1 MNMRLIPQFGLTL
14 IAVAVLF
21 ASGVGAGV
29 QAASITN
36 GGLPTLPLAPTNL
49 EARVVH
55 DQLQITLLWQDNA
68 DNEDSFVVQRSTAG
82 PSGPWEVVA
91 TPPANS
97 TQYDDTGLAD
107 GVTYWYR
114 VAATNGIGMS
124 GYSNVVSG
132 TATALPTPP
141 LGDANCDGSVSSVD
155 AALILQLD
163 AGLVSS
169 LPCMEFADVNQ
180 DGSVNAIDA
189 TLVLQFDAG
198 LIDSLIVLYES
209 GIR

>member
-1 MNMRLIPQFGLTL
+1 MNMRLIPQFGLAL

-21 ASGVGAGV
+21 AFGVGAGV

-36 GGLPTLPLAPTNL
+36 GGLPTPPAPPTNL
-49 EARVVH
+49 EALVVH

-68 DNEDSFVVQRSTAG
+68 DNEDSFVVERSTAG
-82 PSGPWEVVA
+82 ASGPWEVVA

-97 TQYDDTGLAD
+97 TQYDDIGLTD

-114 VAATNGIGMS
+114 VAATNAIGMS

-141 LGDANCDGSVSSVD
+141 PGDANCDGSVTSVD

-169 LPCMEFADVNQ
+169 LPCIEFADVNE

-198 LIDSLIVLYES
+198 LIDSLIVLFDS